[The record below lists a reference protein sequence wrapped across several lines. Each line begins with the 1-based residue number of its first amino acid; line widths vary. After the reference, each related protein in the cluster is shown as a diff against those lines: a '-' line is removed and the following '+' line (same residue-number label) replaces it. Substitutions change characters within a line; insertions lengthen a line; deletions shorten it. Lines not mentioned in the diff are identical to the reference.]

1 MYDHEGITYLL
12 LLMTMRMPYLGFHA
26 KFFECNQ
33 SNKENFHSANFKETR
48 NLKKWKN
55 LYDIF
60 KYHHTQ
66 YNNNNMRLIF
76 FSWPILKLPYLK
88 LVRHFMIE
96 CCVLPKSHIN
106 SKPNWKATAKAHWAK
121 FGKEYIL
128 LEMYVFGD

>member
-1 MYDHEGITYLL
+1 MIMKGLL
-12 LLMTMRMPYLGFHA
+12 TS
-26 KFFECNQ
+26 FFWWRCECHILASMQNSLNAIKAIKKISIQ
-33 SNKENFHSANFKETR
+33 QI
-48 NLKKWKN
+48 LKRQEIWKTKK
-55 LYDIF
+55 YDIF
-60 KYHHTQ
+60 KKSSH
-66 YNNNNMRLIF
+66 NKIIICGLF

-121 FGKEYIL
+121 FGKECIL